1 LVSHDQ
7 RKAPRQKGAVRE
19 DVMAQSRTIDIT
31 RLIDERGVSRFHIG
45 LVVFA
50 FFIVMIDGYDIAALG
65 FAIPSLVRQ
74 WHITDQAS
82 LGPALSASLLG
93 MLIGAP
99 ALGALGDRVGRKHAI
114 NVSLISF
121 GVCTWLTVLTNSI
134 GQIALLRLLAGI
146 GIGGFMPNIIALIG
160 EFAPR
165 NFRATLIIV
174 SFVGVGFGGGMPGP
188 VAALLV
194 PDHGWQI
201 LFTIGGIGP
210 LVVALV
216 CWVGLPE
223 SIKYLAL
230 TPSRRADL
238 LGLLRR
244 MRPDLTFGPE
254 TNFTIADEKQ
264 YRGLSPRHLF
274 ADGLA
279 LITPLLW
286 LLFIF
291 NLMGYFF
298 LVSWTPFLLSAAH
311 LPMSQ
316 AAIAQTVFQIGA
328 TIGSFILC
336 RPIDRMGL
344 WPIAILFTLAVPCV
358 ALIGILGPISRSLLM
373 TTEFFGGVCVLGLQG
388 GINATAASI
397 YPTSF
402 RSNGTGWALGM
413 GRVGAMLG
421 PVLGGVLIAR
431 HLPLDML
438 FLIAAIPF
446 AIGAALCFWLA
457 QLYVVRFKGTGLG
470 QRAAL
475 DSVAAAGDD

>member
-1 LVSHDQ
+1 MA
-7 RKAPRQKGAVRE
+7 KARIV
-19 DVMAQSRTIDIT
+19 DVT
-31 RLIDERGVSRFHIG
+31 RLIDERGVSRFHVA

-65 FAIPSLVRQ
+65 FAIPSLVKD
-74 WHITDQAS
+74 WHITNQAA

-99 ALGALGDRVGRKHAI
+99 ALGALGDRIGRKHAI
-114 NVSLISF
+114 NISLVCF
-121 GVCTWLTVLTNSI
+121 GIFTWLTVLTHSI

-146 GIGGFMPNIIALIG
+146 GIGGFMPNIIALVG

-165 NFRATLIIV
+165 NFRATLIIA

-188 VAALLV
+188 VAAFLV
-194 PDHGWQI
+194 PTYGWQV
-201 LFTIGGIGP
+201 LFTIGGAVPFI
-210 LVVALV
+210 VALV
-216 CWVGLPE
+216 CWLGLPE
-223 SIKYLAL
+223 SIKYLTI
-230 TPSRRADL
+230 TPARRDDL
-238 LGLLRR
+238 VQLLRR
-244 MRPDLTFGPE
+244 MRPDQSFGADVQ
-254 TNFTIADEKQ
+254 FTLADEKQ
-264 YRGLSPRHLF
+264 YTGLSPKHLF
-274 ADGLA
+274 VEGLA

-316 AAIAQTVFQIGA
+316 AAIAQTMFQIGA
-328 TIGSFILC
+328 TVGAWALC
-336 RPIDRMGL
+336 VPIDRKGL
-344 WPIAILFTLAVPCV
+344 WPIAIMFALAVPCV
-358 ALIGILGPISRSLLM
+358 ALIGILGPMSRSLLL
-373 TTEFFGGVCVLGLQG
+373 TIEFFAGVCVLGLQAG
-388 GINATAASI
+388 LNATAASI
-397 YPTSF
+397 YPTSV

-431 HLPLDML
+431 HLPIETL

-446 AIGAALCFWLA
+446 AIGAVICFWLA
-457 QLYVVRFKGTGLG
+457 RLYVVRFKGSGLG

-475 DSVAAAGDD
+475 DSAAAAATGAD